1 MAVARH
7 NPLFHRPGPMRI
19 VLQKFFVVVGFDDQ
33 GVYFAQPFDQH
44 LGGIPE
50 IGDETETAIAGMES
64 VAYWLDRIVWDE
76 KGLDQHIADREFRT
90 GTKDSPVFVLA
101 QAEATNGLGRLRVA
115 INWNGKFPA
124 KHFQP
129 ANVIAMLMCK
139 KQTVELLGGDA
150 TLLKADDDLA
160 RAQSAIDQNV
170 AMTGGNE
177 SAIPGAAA
185 AEHGQTEHG

>member
-1 MAVARH
+1 
-7 NPLFHRPGPMRI
+7 
-19 VLQKFFVVVGFDDQ
+19 
-33 GVYFAQPFDQH
+33 
-44 LGGIPE
+44 
-50 IGDETETAIAGMES
+50 MES
-64 VAYWLDRIVWDE
+64 VAYWLDRIVWDG
-76 KGLDQHIADREFRT
+76 KGLDQDIADREFRS

-115 INWNGKFPA
+115 INWNGKLPA

-160 RAQSAIDQNV
+160 RAQSTIDQNPAV
-170 AMTGGNE
+170 IGGNE
-177 SAIPGAAA
+177 RAIPGAAA

>member
-1 MAVARH
+1 
-7 NPLFHRPGPMRI
+7 
-19 VLQKFFVVVGFDDQ
+19 
-33 GVYFAQPFDQH
+33 
-44 LGGIPE
+44 
-50 IGDETETAIAGMES
+50 MES
-64 VAYWLDRIVWDE
+64 VADWLDRIVWDG
-76 KGLDQHIADREFRT
+76 KGLDQDIADRKFRT

-101 QAEATNGLGRLRVA
+101 QPDATNGLGRLRVA

-124 KHFQP
+124 KHLQP
-129 ANVIAMLMCK
+129 ANVIAMLMGK

-160 RAQSAIDQNV
+160 RAQSTIDQNPAV
-170 AMTGGNE
+170 IGGNE

>member
-1 MAVARH
+1 
-7 NPLFHRPGPMRI
+7 
-19 VLQKFFVVVGFDDQ
+19 
-33 GVYFAQPFDQH
+33 
-44 LGGIPE
+44 
-50 IGDETETAIAGMES
+50 MES
-64 VAYWLDRIVWDE
+64 VAYWLDRIVWDG
-76 KGLDQHIADREFRT
+76 KGLDQDIADREFRT

-139 KQTVELLGGDA
+139 KQTVELLGGNA

-160 RAQSAIDQNV
+160 RAQSTIDQNPAV
-170 AMTGGNE
+170 IGGNE
-177 SAIPGAAA
+177 RAIPGAAA

>member
-1 MAVARH
+1 
-7 NPLFHRPGPMRI
+7 
-19 VLQKFFVVVGFDDQ
+19 
-33 GVYFAQPFDQH
+33 
-44 LGGIPE
+44 
-50 IGDETETAIAGMES
+50 MES
-64 VAYWLDRIVWDE
+64 VAYWLDRIVWDG
-76 KGLDQHIADREFRT
+76 KGLDQDIADREFRT

-124 KHFQP
+124 KDFQP
-129 ANVIAMLMCK
+129 ANVIAMLVCK
-139 KQTVELLGGDA
+139 KQPVELLGGDA

-160 RAQSAIDQNV
+160 RAQSTIDQNPAV
-170 AMTGGNE
+170 IGGNE

>member
-1 MAVARH
+1 
-7 NPLFHRPGPMRI
+7 
-19 VLQKFFVVVGFDDQ
+19 
-33 GVYFAQPFDQH
+33 
-44 LGGIPE
+44 
-50 IGDETETAIAGMES
+50 MES
-64 VAYWLDRIVWDE
+64 VAYWLDRIVWDG
-76 KGLDQHIADREFRT
+76 KGLDQYIADREFRT
-90 GTKDSPVFVLA
+90 ATKDSPVFVLA

-160 RAQSAIDQNV
+160 RAQSTIDQNPAV
-170 AMTGGNE
+170 IGGNE
-177 SAIPGAAA
+177 RAIPGAAA

>member
-1 MAVARH
+1 
-7 NPLFHRPGPMRI
+7 
-19 VLQKFFVVVGFDDQ
+19 
-33 GVYFAQPFDQH
+33 
-44 LGGIPE
+44 
-50 IGDETETAIAGMES
+50 MES
-64 VAYWLDRIVWDE
+64 VAYWLDRIVWDG
-76 KGLDQHIADREFRT
+76 KGLDQDIANRKFRT

-150 TLLKADDDLA
+150 TLLKADDDLGG
-160 RAQSAIDQNV
+160 AQSTIHQNP
-170 AMTGGNE
+170 AGNGGKRE
-177 SAIPGAAA
+177 GMP
-185 AEHGQTEHG
+185 

>member
-1 MAVARH
+1 
-7 NPLFHRPGPMRI
+7 
-19 VLQKFFVVVGFDDQ
+19 
-33 GVYFAQPFDQH
+33 
-44 LGGIPE
+44 
-50 IGDETETAIAGMES
+50 MES
-64 VAYWLDRIVWDE
+64 VADWLDGIVWDG
-76 KGLDQHIADREFRT
+76 KGLDQDIADREFRT
-90 GTKDSPVFVLA
+90 GTKDSPVFVLT

-160 RAQSAIDQNV
+160 RAQSTINQNSAV
-170 AMTGGNE
+170 IGGNE
-177 SAIPGAAA
+177 SAIPSAAA